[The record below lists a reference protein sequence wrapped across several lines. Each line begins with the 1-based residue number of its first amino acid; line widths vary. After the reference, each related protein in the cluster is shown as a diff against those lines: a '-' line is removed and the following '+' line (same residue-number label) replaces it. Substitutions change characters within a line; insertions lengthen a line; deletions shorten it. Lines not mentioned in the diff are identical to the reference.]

1 MDEQIDQILCAMS
14 SALDNEELA
23 LLKETL
29 THVLT
34 DPSPLC
40 SNRTNQDML
49 DLFIS
54 AKKVEG
60 CSLNTL
66 SYYEATISKA
76 LSWLSKPLLRIQT
89 DDLRRYL
96 SDYQATRGASPVT
109 MNNMRRVLS
118 SFFAWLEDEE
128 IILKS
133 PMRRIKPIRTPQRV
147 KETFSNEEIEL
158 MREAV
163 RCPRDL
169 AIVDLLNSTG
179 MRVGELVGLNRRDFN
194 LEKHECVVTGKGNKE
209 RTVYFDDRTKLHLEA
224 YFESRKDSLEAA
236 FASLSNH
243 NRRLGKDGVQKMI
256 HLTASRAG
264 VARAFPHKF
273 RRTLATRA
281 IGKGMPI
288 EQVQHLLGHKRI
300 DTTLHYAM
308 VNEANVKISHQRF
321 IC

>member
-1 MDEQIDQILCAMS
+1 MDERINQILSAMS
-14 SALDNEELA
+14 PVLDNEKLS

-29 THVLT
+29 VHVLT
-34 DPSPLC
+34 EPTPLC
-40 SNRTNQDML
+40 GSQSNEEML
-49 DLFIS
+49 SLFIS
-54 AKKVEG
+54 AKKIEG
-60 CSLNTL
+60 CSLSTL

-76 LSWLSKPLLRIQT
+76 LEWVSKPLLRIQT

-96 SDYQATRGASPVT
+96 SSYQATRGASPVT
-109 MNNMRRVLS
+109 INNMRRVFS

-133 PMRRIKPIRTPQRV
+133 PMRRIKPIRTPQKV

-158 MREAV
+158 MREAT
-163 RCPRDL
+163 RCSRDL
-169 AIVDLLNSTG
+169 AILDLLNSTG

-209 RTVYFDDRTKLHLEA
+209 RTVYFDDRAKLHLEA
-224 YFESRKDSLEAA
+224 YFDSRADTIEAA
-236 FASLSNH
+236 FASLNNH
-243 NRRLGKDGVQKMI
+243 SRRLGNDGVQKMI
-256 HLTASRAG
+256 HRIAARAG
-264 VARAFPHKF
+264 ISKAFPHKF

-308 VNEANVKISHQRF
+308 VNETNVKISHQRF